1 MSGTLKA
8 FGIWRGESITFESMD
23 YNFYEDLMAICKT
36 TTFTEADAG
45 KKNVTFHSDKG
56 KV

>member
-45 KKNVTFHSDKG
+45 KKNVTFHS
-56 KV
+56 VRH